1 MQSREFV
8 ESFRSQCREHGLAFT
23 HQRQI
28 IYHAVMSAADHPTPE
43 AVYEKVRR
51 QAPSISLGTV
61 YKNIHTF
68 LDAGMLC
75 EVSLHHGSLRVDART
90 APHHH
95 LVCRLCRGIIDLDE
109 RDLEPA
115 RVRKKL
121 PAGFRVE
128 RQNVEIIGVCQSCS
142 RKSSSV

>member
-1 MQSREFV
+1 MPAREFV
-8 ESFRSQCREHGLAFT
+8 ESFRHQCREHGLAFT
-23 HQRQI
+23 HQRQV
-28 IYHAVMSAADHPTPE
+28 IYHAVMSGADHPTPE

-51 QAPSISLGTV
+51 RIPSISLGTV

-68 LDAGMLC
+68 LEAGMLR
-75 EVSLHHGSLRVDART
+75 EVSLHHGSLRVDARV

-95 LVCRLCRGIIDLDE
+95 LVCRLCRCIIDLDE
-109 RDLEPA
+109 RDIEWA

-121 PAGFRVE
+121 PGGFRAE
-128 RQNVEIIGVCQSCS
+128 RQNVEIIGVCEPCS